1 MIVTSDFL
9 ALPRGERVFAIG
21 NFDGVHLGH
30 QALFRRAVALAS
42 SRGGTAIALAF
53 HPHPLQVLGYSVET
67 ITDDDQ
73 KVRLIADHGV
83 SAYFAMPFGAELAA
97 MTPERFVSEVLI
109 EQAAAS
115 AVVVGYNFSFGKGG
129 AGTPEFLAQ
138 ALAAHNV
145 PVDIVAPVLIGGEAV
160 SSTLVRQCIR
170 SGDLDRAAT
179 LLGRPYS
186 LSGLVLPG
194 DQRGRTIGYPT
205 ANLYNLQ
212 GLALPPF
219 GVYAAEVLGIGPG
232 MANLGIRPSF
242 PQAGPSLEVNILDWQ
257 GNLYG
262 SRIDVVLR
270 RFLRG
275 ERRFEG
281 LAALQQ
287 QLASDRLEVKRL
299 LGRY

>member
-1 MIVTSDFL
+1 MIVTSDFSE
-9 ALPRGERVFAIG
+9 LPQGERVFAIG

-30 QALFRRAVALAS
+30 QALLRRAVALAS
-42 SRGGTAIALAF
+42 DRGGAAIALAF
-53 HPHPLQVLGYSVET
+53 HPHPLQVLGYAVET

-73 KVRLIADHGV
+73 KVRLIANQGV

-97 MTPERFVSEVLI
+97 MAPERFVREVLI
-109 EQAAAS
+109 ERAEAG
-115 AVVVGYNFSFGKGG
+115 AVVVGFNFSFGRGG
-129 AGTPEFLAQ
+129 AGTPEFLKRTLGAYG
-138 ALAAHNV
+138 V
-145 PVDIVAPVLIGGEAV
+145 PVEIVAPVVVGEEAV
-160 SSTLVRQCIR
+160 SSTRIRQCIR
-170 SGDLDRAAT
+170 QGELDRAAS

-186 LSGLVLPG
+186 LSGVVLPG

-232 MANLGIRPSF
+232 MANLGLRPSF

-262 SRIDVVLR
+262 SRIEVVLR

-275 ERRFEG
+275 EQRFRG

-287 QLASDRLEVKRL
+287 QLALDRLEVKRL
-299 LGRY
+299 LGQH

>member
-1 MIVTSDFL
+1 MIVTSDFSE
-9 ALPRGERVFAIG
+9 LPQGERVFAIG

-30 QALFRRAVALAS
+30 QALLRRAVALAS
-42 SRGGTAIALAF
+42 DRGGAAIALAF
-53 HPHPLQVLGYSVET
+53 HPHPLQVLGYAVET

-73 KVRLIADHGV
+73 KVRLIANQGV

-97 MTPERFVSEVLI
+97 MAPERFVREVLI
-109 EQAAAS
+109 ERAEAG
-115 AVVVGYNFSFGKGG
+115 AVVVGFNFSFGRGG
-129 AGTPEFLAQ
+129 AGTPEFLKRT
-138 ALAAHNV
+138 LAAYGV
-145 PVDIVAPVLIGGEAV
+145 PVEIVAPVVVGEEAV
-160 SSTLVRQCIR
+160 SSTRIRQCIR
-170 SGDLDRAAT
+170 QGELDRAAS

-186 LSGLVLPG
+186 LSGVVLPG

-232 MANLGIRPSF
+232 MANLGLRPSF

-262 SRIDVVLR
+262 SRIEVVLR

-275 ERRFEG
+275 EQRFRG

-287 QLASDRLEVKRL
+287 QLALDRLEVKRL
-299 LGRY
+299 LGQH